1 MGGSAAVKC
10 YQLVENIQRL
20 LAIELLTAM
29 LFLENQ
35 FDENDVK
42 RVILQD
48 FRNDLKINK
57 KSFSLKKSLEKTIRF
72 LENFDFSHQIF
83 QNSKI

>member
-1 MGGSAAVKC
+1 M
-10 YQLVENIQRL
+10 VENIQRL

-57 KSFSLKKSLEKTIRF
+57 KKFFT
-72 LENFDFSHQIF
+72 
-83 QNSKI
+83 

>member
-1 MGGSAAVKC
+1 MLAVKC

-57 KSFSLKKSLEKTIRF
+57 KSFSLKKEP
-72 LENFDFSHQIF
+72 
-83 QNSKI
+83 